1 MVQIIYIVI
10 QKYFLC
16 GWLNMKKY
24 KNKLT
29 TVIVIITGCL
39 LYNTLYFF
47 KNGLWNYDYLIISV
61 ILILSS
67 IFSSIIFK

>member
-1 MVQIIYIVI
+1 
-10 QKYFLC
+10 
-16 GWLNMKKY
+16 MKKY